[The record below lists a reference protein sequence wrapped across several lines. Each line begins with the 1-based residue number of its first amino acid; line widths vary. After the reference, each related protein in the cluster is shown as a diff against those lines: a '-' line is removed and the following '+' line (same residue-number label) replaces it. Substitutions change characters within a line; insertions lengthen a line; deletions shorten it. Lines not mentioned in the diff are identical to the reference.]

1 MLQEKME
8 ISLIVKLTGLSEG
21 EIKKIAKWSK
31 LDL

>member
-21 EIKKIAKWSK
+21 EIKKIAKIE
-31 LDL
+31 